1 MKRNLVAILL
11 IGILLVVGWRY
22 VDPNR
27 LLADVYYVKV
37 PSAEVATH
45 TSSGYRY
52 DLIGY
57 DEDGKKRPLS
67 IATSGLLPEG
77 NYLRVFVK
85 EEDAEVTDYEQ
96 VNVLDV
102 PEQLKEEQEEDN
114 SEPSFP

>member
-37 PSAEVATH
+37 PSAEVVTQ
-45 TSSGYRY
+45 TSGGYRY

-85 EEDAEVTDYEQ
+85 EDAEVTDYEQ

-102 PEQLKEEQEEDN
+102 PEQLKEEQEKDN
-114 SEPSFP
+114 SEPLFP

>member
-37 PSAEVATH
+37 PSAEVVTQ
-45 TSSGYRY
+45 TSGGYRY

-85 EEDAEVTDYEQ
+85 EDAEVVDYEQ

-102 PEQLKEEQEEDN
+102 PEQLKEEQEKDN
-114 SEPSFP
+114 SEPLFP

>member
-11 IGILLVVGWRY
+11 IGILLVVGWCY

-37 PSAEVATH
+37 PSAEVVTQ
-45 TSSGYRY
+45 TSGGYRY

-85 EEDAEVTDYEQ
+85 EDAEVTDYEQ

-102 PEQLKEEQEEDN
+102 PEQLKEEQEKDN
-114 SEPSFP
+114 SEPLFP

>member
-37 PSAEVATH
+37 PSTEVVTQ
-45 TSSGYRY
+45 TSGGYRY

-85 EEDAEVTDYEQ
+85 EDAEVVDYEQ

-102 PEQLKEEQEEDN
+102 PEQLKEEQEKDN
-114 SEPSFP
+114 SEPLFP

>member
-11 IGILLVVGWRY
+11 IGILLVVGWCY

-37 PSAEVATH
+37 PSTEVVTQ
-45 TSSGYRY
+45 TSGGYRY

-85 EEDAEVTDYEQ
+85 EDAEVTDYEQ

-102 PEQLKEEQEEDN
+102 PEQLKEEQEKDN
-114 SEPSFP
+114 SEPLFP

>member
-27 LLADVYYVKV
+27 LLVDVYYVKV
-37 PSAEVATH
+37 PSAEVVTQ
-45 TSSGYRY
+45 TSDGYRY

-85 EEDAEVTDYEQ
+85 EDAEVVDYEQ

-102 PEQLKEEQEEDN
+102 PEQLKKEQEKDN

>member
-11 IGILLVVGWRY
+11 IGILLVVGWCY

-37 PSAEVATH
+37 PSAEVVTQ
-45 TSSGYRY
+45 TSGGYRY

-57 DEDGKKRPLS
+57 DEGGKKRPLS

-85 EEDAEVTDYEQ
+85 EDAEVVDYEQ

-102 PEQLKEEQEEDN
+102 PEQLKEEQEKDN
-114 SEPSFP
+114 SEPLFP

>member
-11 IGILLVVGWRY
+11 IGILLVVGWCY

-37 PSAEVATH
+37 PSAEVVTQ
-45 TSSGYRY
+45 TSGGYRY

-85 EEDAEVTDYEQ
+85 EDAEVTDYEQ

-114 SEPSFP
+114 SEPLFP

>member
-37 PSAEVATH
+37 PSAEVVTQ
-45 TSSGYRY
+45 TSGGYRY

-85 EEDAEVTDYEQ
+85 EDEEVTDYEQ

-102 PEQLKEEQEEDN
+102 PEQLKKEQEEDN